1 MIIGRELI
9 RFATD
14 VLCCKTSLQDLF
26 RVSFIANCRSDNFWF
41 KNKSSIV
48 GFCGRIVVWCG
59 VVDDKCFTKERK
71 NEFRLANYNS
81 LGEQKYRLKPQ
92 HMSSSSEQKQKFC

>member
-1 MIIGRELI
+1 MYFVVRPVYKICFVSHSSLI
-9 RFATD
+9 AGATIFGLKISHRLL
-14 VLCCKTSLQDLF
+14 VF
-26 RVSFIANCRSDNFWF
+26 
-41 KNKSSIV
+41 
-48 GFCGRIVVWCG
+48 VVASWCG
-59 VVDDKCFTKERK
+59 GVDDKCFTKERK